1 MDEFSIVALCLAGCV
16 FAASSAAKLSSRR
29 AYRSFRDGLTEAG
42 VIPRRMLAAAAAS
55 LAGAEAVAAA
65 GLLAAAALTVAASSG
80 ATWLAES
87 SLAVA
92 VLLTALL
99 AVGVAMVVR
108 RGTRARCACF
118 GARSSRPLG
127 RVQLT
132 RNLCLLVVACTGLA
146 AVPLA
151 HGRPPLTAT
160 VLAAGAGAV
169 AALLFIR
176 WDDLAELFAPL
187 PASMAADPVVLAAR
201 RPARKDG

>member
-1 MDEFSIVALCLAGCV
+1 MDEFSIVALCLVGCV
-16 FAASSAAKLSSRR
+16 FAASSIAKLSSRR
-29 AYRSFRDGLTEAG
+29 AYRSFRDGLTEAR
-42 VIPRRMLAAAAAS
+42 VIPGRRLPAAAAS
-55 LAGAEAVAAA
+55 LAGAEAVVAA
-65 GLLAAAALTVAASSG
+65 GLLTAAAMTAAAWSG

-99 AVGVAMVVR
+99 ALGVAMVVR

-127 RVQLT
+127 RVHLA
-132 RNLCLLVVACTGLA
+132 RNLCLLTVVCAGLA
-146 AVPLA
+146 AGPLA
-151 HGRPPLTAT
+151 HGHPPLTAT

-169 AALLFIR
+169 AALVFTR

-187 PASMAADPVVLAAR
+187 PTSIAADPVALAAR
-201 RPARKDG
+201 QPVRKDG